1 MQRPPDAGAERYT
14 QMNEENKYSGAEKTA
29 EVCMI
34 WPQAAANQ
42 MGKIVDQCRL
52 TDAIMATDARISG
65 GAPLATR
72 AGFVAEELHAE
83 TFNLDAILK
92 DKDVRAFT
100 DRYSNSPLG
109 TNDPVNDIAI
119 VKDGQQVQG
128 AQLKYYKTGQ
138 KTANAFREYGSDG
151 KPHYQE
157 TDSMVCPSDQLSDVK
172 DAARKTEIKNQETR
186 PQVSEAAREVQE
198 KVTDRLKEDGVESR
212 PVTKKEAETIAKGG
226 DDGKDAHR
234 KIQNKYKTA
243 STLQQSAKA
252 AAGAAVVTSV
262 IAGTINTVSCL
273 DKVNKGLMSPGDAVK
288 YILKNTAIA
297 ASDSALKAAGATAAV
312 SLTARS
318 LPQLF
323 SGTAL
328 QANFATG
335 AVGGSAVCAIDLVEC
350 LVMVSAGKMTW
361 KQLEERTGKNIFQ
374 TGSGVVGA
382 SIGGT
387 LGSVAGPIG
396 TMVGAM
402 IGGMITSVAT
412 TVAIEN
418 HIEKP
423 FKETMIN
430 TQHLVDAG
438 MTMKN
443 SIEFLVSATM
453 AIEQFKIGLHQSE
466 DEFDSGAVRNRR
478 LIASNWAKINS
489 MK

>member
-1 MQRPPDAGAERYT
+1 MT
-14 QMNEENKYSGAEKTA
+14 EENKYSGAEKTA

-42 MGKIVDQCRL
+42 MGKLVEQCRL
-52 TDAIMATDARISG
+52 TDTIMATDARISG

-128 AQLKYYKTGQ
+128 AQSKYYKTGQ

-172 DAARKTEIKNQETR
+172 DAAHKTEIKNQETR
-186 PQVSEAAREVQE
+186 PQVSEAAKEVQK

-226 DDGKDAHR
+226 DEGKGAHR
-234 KIQNKYKTA
+234 KIQNKYKNA
-243 STLQQSAKA
+243 STIQQTAKA
-252 AAGAAVVTSV
+252 AAGAAALTTV
-262 IAGTINTVSCL
+262 IAGTINTISCL
-273 DKVNKGLMSPGDAVK
+273 CKVNKGEMAPAEAVK

-318 LPQLF
+318 LPELF
-323 SGTAL
+323 AGSAL
-328 QANFATG
+328 RANFATG
-335 AVGGSAVCAIDLVEC
+335 AVGGAAVCAIDLVEC
-350 LVMVSAGKMTW
+350 LVMVAAGRMSW
-361 KQLEERTGKNIFQ
+361 KELETRTGKNLFQ

-382 SIGGT
+382 TIGGT

-396 TMVGAM
+396 TMAGAM

-423 FKETMIN
+423 FRETMANMQSLKDIETIMSN
-430 TQHLVDAG
+430 AIAYLNSGSEAMDA
-438 MTMKN
+438 
-443 SIEFLVSATM
+443 
-453 AIEQFKIGLHQSE
+453 FKIGLFVSE
-466 DEFDSGAVRNRR
+466 RDFAKGMSRIRQKRESVKVLVRN
-478 LIASNWAKINS
+478 LK
-489 MK
+489 

>member
-1 MQRPPDAGAERYT
+1 MT
-14 QMNEENKYSGAEKTA
+14 EENKYSGAEKTA

-83 TFNLDAILK
+83 TFNLDAILN

-172 DAARKTEIKNQETR
+172 DAAHKTEIKNQETR
-186 PQVSEAAREVQE
+186 PQVSEAAKEVQK

-226 DDGKDAHR
+226 DEGKGAHR
-234 KIQNKYKTA
+234 KIQNKYKNA
-243 STLQQSAKA
+243 STIQQTAKA
-252 AAGAAVVTSV
+252 AAGAAALTTV
-262 IAGTINTVSCL
+262 IAGTINTISCL
-273 DKVNKGLMSPGDAVK
+273 CKVNKGEMAPAEAVK

-318 LPQLF
+318 LPELF
-323 SGTAL
+323 AGSAL
-328 QANFATG
+328 RANFATG
-335 AVGGSAVCAIDLVEC
+335 AVGGAAVCAIDLVEC
-350 LVMVSAGKMTW
+350 LVMVAAGRMSW
-361 KQLEERTGKNIFQ
+361 KELETRTGKNLFQ

-382 SIGGT
+382 TIGGT

-396 TMVGAM
+396 TMAGAM

-423 FKETMIN
+423 FRETMANMQSLKDIETIMSN
-430 TQHLVDAG
+430 AIAYLNSGSEAMDA
-438 MTMKN
+438 
-443 SIEFLVSATM
+443 
-453 AIEQFKIGLHQSE
+453 FKIGLFVSE
-466 DEFDSGAVRNRR
+466 RDFAKGMSRIRQKRESVKVLVRN
-478 LIASNWAKINS
+478 LK
-489 MK
+489 